1 MTGFTL
7 GNISVV
13 GTYYTHALNL
23 TPRGLLAVTVA
34 DTVADGLLSAP
45 YRTVR
50 HSRRVGYSCGGLSL
64 SNILAALF
72 NILAAAGQLYSLLT
86 YPRGQLS
93 DLQLPASRQL
103 AQLQAIAALFILR
116 IFSANRYETVTIN
129 RTI

>member
-1 MTGFTL
+1 MIWFTL

-23 TPRGLLAVTVA
+23 TPRGLLAA
-34 DTVADGLLSAP
+34 AAAAGRCSCAAASC
-45 YRTVR
+45 TVR
-50 HSRRVGYSCGGLSL
+50 YSFSRWVGYSCGGLPL
-64 SNILAALF
+64 SNILTALF

-93 DLQLPASRQL
+93 ALQLPASRQL